1 MEGLFTYY
9 DMFAT
14 KGVEYLIILAFLILF
29 IFVWKYFERKAPY

>member
-14 KGVEYLIILAFLILF
+14 KGVEYLIIIAFLILF
-29 IFVWKYFERKAPY
+29 VFFWKYLEKPPY